1 MRRPSA
7 VLSTA
12 LRLDAGFGS
21 AGMAALSASA
31 DDFFLE
37 GNNLSLAATS
47 TRTFQATDYYRSAG
61 QPRVAVPTWFVE
73 RNLEAHRELR
83 TGELREFVEA

>member
-1 MRRPSA
+1 MPSA
-7 VLSTA
+7 GLG
-12 LRLDAGFGS
+12 LDCGFGS
-21 AGMAALSASA
+21 AGTAALSASA

-61 QPRVAVPTWFVE
+61 QPRVAVPTWFVAGAKFGSAPRIE
-73 RNLEAHRELR
+73 NR
-83 TGELREFVEA
+83 